1 MNVRDTG
8 RGFTPDDRL
17 RLFEPFYT
25 TKAGGVGMGL
35 AISRSIV
42 RRHDGSLHALR
53 NAGDGATF
61 RIRMPAAESP
71 VATALP
77 GSTRRVLLVDDHVG
91 VRTSL
96 ARLLR
101 PLGHEVAEATTGAE
115 ALAVARSFKPEYAIV
130 DISLN
135 DMSGIDLARGLR
147 EIDSSLRLFALT
159 AYRDDSVRESCLA
172 AGFDGYLVKP
182 EDIGRIQE
190 LLG

>member
-1 MNVRDTG
+1 
-8 RGFTPDDRL
+8 
-17 RLFEPFYT
+17 
-25 TKAGGVGMGL
+25 MGL
-35 AISRSIV
+35 AISRSIM
-42 RRHDGSLHALR
+42 RSHKGSIHALR
-53 NAGDGATF
+53 NVGDGATF
-61 RIRMPAAESP
+61 RVKLPAAEP
-71 VATALP
+71 AIATAVP
-77 GSTRRVLLVDDHVG
+77 GSTRRVLLVDDHEG

-115 ALAVARSFKPEYAIV
+115 ALAVAQSFKPEYAIV

-135 DMSGIDLARGLR
+135 DMSGIDLAKGLR
-147 EIDSSLRLFALT
+147 EINASLRLFALT